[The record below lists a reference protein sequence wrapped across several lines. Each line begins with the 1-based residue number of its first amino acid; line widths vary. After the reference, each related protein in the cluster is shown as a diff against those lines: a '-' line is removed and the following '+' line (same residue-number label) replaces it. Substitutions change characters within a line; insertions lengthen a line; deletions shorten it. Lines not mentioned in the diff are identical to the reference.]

1 MRVVGKHCESGDM
14 LLHNA
19 KVPEDL
25 TTGDYLATPVTGAYG
40 FGMGSNYN
48 RLARP
53 AVVFVKDG
61 ARPTGGPPRDLR
73 RPLRHRYRAR
83 VVCSVVKTVVL
94 GPLPAELEA
103 LIARRRKLGLDR
115 YDEIWAGDYH
125 MAPAAHFWHGRVD
138 SELAR
143 VLAPHARRV
152 GLLGTTT
159 FNLGSP
165 DNFRVPDG
173 GLHRSI
179 ANSAWLPTAA
189 IVIEVV
195 SPDDETWEKL
205 EFYASHGVE
214 ELIIADP
221 QTRRPELVRPS
232 QRRWHRLP
240 PTRAQRAAR
249 GRCCRDHRAD
259 RLAPSGLSEAKTVT
273 ERALASR
280 PLMGFGGA
288 APSDKID

>member
-1 MRVVGKHCESGDM
+1 M
-14 LLHNA
+14 
-19 KVPEDL
+19 
-25 TTGDYLATPVTGAYG
+25 
-40 FGMGSNYN
+40 
-48 RLARP
+48 
-53 AVVFVKDG
+53 
-61 ARPTGGPPRDLR
+61 
-73 RPLRHRYRAR
+73 
-83 VVCSVVKTVVL
+83 KTVVL

-165 DNFRVPDG
+165 DNIRVPDG

-195 SPDDETWEKL
+195 SPDDETWDKL
-205 EFYASHGVE
+205 EFYASHGVA

-221 QTRRPELVRPS
+221 QTRDLHWFA
-232 QRRWHRLP
+232 RRSDGTGYLP
-240 PTRAQRAAR
+240 IERSALLEIDVAEITAQI
-249 GRCCRDHRAD
+249 DWPQAD
-259 RLAPSGLSEAKTVT
+259 
-273 ERALASR
+273 
-280 PLMGFGGA
+280 
-288 APSDKID
+288 